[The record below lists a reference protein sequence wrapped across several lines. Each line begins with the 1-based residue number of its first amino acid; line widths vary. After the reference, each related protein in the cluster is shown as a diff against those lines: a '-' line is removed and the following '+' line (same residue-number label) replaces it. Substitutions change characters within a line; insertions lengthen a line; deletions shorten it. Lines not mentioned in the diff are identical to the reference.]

1 MSKPDW
7 ESLQIKVIRTLFLA
21 VSSVFVAFYGCYDA
35 AIASDYLEETTL
47 SLQAETTADPVE
59 KILPIEKNAAAVPL
73 AETVSLAA
81 VVQGNPAQQ
90 PVPTLAHLLA
100 TLPETQP
107 VAAVSAAVE
116 TTDAAAV
123 SPVFES
129 GSGSGFGS
137 GSGSERL
144 VVESASTAAVEI
156 SQVEDSIPVEVAS
169 TPTAEL
175 EIPSRFGA
183 QFSTSTAGFD
193 DIIGVDAFVPLDQT
207 AGEEVTFLE
216 GSVQLTGGN
225 LGLSLSVGHR
235 NYDLEDDV
243 LNGGYL
249 GVDSRSTD
257 NSTFYQLAGGY
268 EYIEE
273 DWEWRVN
280 GYLPIGNDRN
290 TIRAFNDDSNVMA
303 TSAFQG
309 NQLVL
314 SAVGERQRILQQ
326 ENALGGLDLEVGAQL
341 DEWDGGELMGYA
353 GAYYLSGAESSLGA
367 QARLLANFESS
378 FNAGLSLQH
387 DGLFGTSVG
396 FSISASLPGIR
407 FHEDDER
414 TFQEENEV
422 AIRLRDPIVRRPTV
436 AVNAINESERIAV
449 DETRPLRNPE
459 EEEDYRFV
467 HVDLAQGAGAGDGTY
482 ESPFGA
488 VEDAIAL
495 INTDANTYSD
505 GNTIVYVDGERALAT
520 TIPGFAVPDRVR
532 VLSQGPAQTIG
543 GMAFPGFP
551 STPTRL
557 PFSSDQNFNVAS
569 NAPNANGITVALPD
583 SNDGVFPTIT
593 GGAANLVTLGE
604 STVLSGF
611 VISNAANHGVTA
623 NNVNNVELRN
633 NLIENAGGSGVAF
646 DNVGGSIVLLDN
658 EINNSGDRGIQVQN
672 SLTMQSPEVTIAG
685 FDLNGNAVGMEFLAR
700 GTDTERP
707 GQRVV
712 IGPST
717 AANTSV
723 GTPNGTALTN
733 SVLNSAG
740 DGIVAEATGSA
751 TLLTSSASQEIAI
764 NDVTVDMSGGDGV
777 RLLTRNGAASQE
789 FAMTGGTVSNSTG
802 NGFTFVNGEANNGL
816 VRSASSQE
824 IVVRGVTISGNGGN
838 GVDVALSDAGAQELV
853 IRGNQITN
861 NTGDGIRSMTQDF
874 GIQEWR
880 TDPAT
885 GDAGVSENTISGNGG
900 QAVVIEVQ
908 DSATLPI
915 VSVVNNTLSGNTTGP
930 DIAITSTST
939 PGASA
944 AACLIV
950 SDNLAPMGIE
960 IAGVARQPGNMPSV
974 LVQDL
979 AALQTDINITFFA
992 VDPLTGAR
1000 TLSPAPFQ
1008 NESNRCI
1015 P

>member
-1 MSKPDW
+1 
-7 ESLQIKVIRTLFLA
+7 
-21 VSSVFVAFYGCYDA
+21 
-35 AIASDYLEETTL
+35 
-47 SLQAETTADPVE
+47 
-59 KILPIEKNAAAVPL
+59 
-73 AETVSLAA
+73 
-81 VVQGNPAQQ
+81 
-90 PVPTLAHLLA
+90 
-100 TLPETQP
+100 
-107 VAAVSAAVE
+107 
-116 TTDAAAV
+116 
-123 SPVFES
+123 
-129 GSGSGFGS
+129 
-137 GSGSERL
+137 
-144 VVESASTAAVEI
+144 
-156 SQVEDSIPVEVAS
+156 
-169 TPTAEL
+169 
-175 EIPSRFGA
+175 
-183 QFSTSTAGFD
+183 
-193 DIIGVDAFVPLDQT
+193 
-207 AGEEVTFLE
+207 
-216 GSVQLTGGN
+216 
-225 LGLSLSVGHR
+225 
-235 NYDLEDDV
+235 
-243 LNGGYL
+243 
-249 GVDSRSTD
+249 
-257 NSTFYQLAGGY
+257 
-268 EYIEE
+268 
-273 DWEWRVN
+273 
-280 GYLPIGNDRN
+280 
-290 TIRAFNDDSNVMA
+290 
-303 TSAFQG
+303 
-309 NQLVL
+309 
-314 SAVGERQRILQQ
+314 
-326 ENALGGLDLEVGAQL
+326 
-341 DEWDGGELMGYA
+341 
-353 GAYYLSGAESSLGA
+353 
-367 QARLLANFESS
+367 
-378 FNAGLSLQH
+378 
-387 DGLFGTSVG
+387 
-396 FSISASLPGIR
+396 
-407 FHEDDER
+407 
-414 TFQEENEV
+414 
-422 AIRLRDPIVRRPTV
+422 
-436 AVNAINESERIAV
+436 
-449 DETRPLRNPE
+449 
-459 EEEDYRFV
+459 
-467 HVDLAQGAGAGDGTY
+467 
-482 ESPFGA
+482 
-488 VEDAIAL
+488 
-495 INTDANTYSD
+495 
-505 GNTIVYVDGERALAT
+505 
-520 TIPGFAVPDRVR
+520 
-532 VLSQGPAQTIG
+532 
-543 GMAFPGFP
+543 
-551 STPTRL
+551 
-557 PFSSDQNFNVAS
+557 
-569 NAPNANGITVALPD
+569 
-583 SNDGVFPTIT
+583 
-593 GGAANLVTLGE
+593 VTLGE

-764 NDVTVDMSGGDGV
+764 NDVTVDMSGGNGV